1 MHQHTHSHHQTKRAI
16 WFYAIGMISFL
27 AGLFLSGI
35 SQQII
40 FSISVVFAGYHV
52 ISEGLFETIHHS
64 IEKKRFV
71 PNIHLLMTL
80 AAIGAMLI
88 GQFEEAALLILIFAG
103 AHFLEDYTESKSKKE
118 LTQLLTLAPKQARK
132 LSGESTEMVA
142 VEELHVGDVIQV
154 LPGEQIP
161 IDGRVLSG
169 VSTVNEASINGESLP
184 KEKQI
189 DDFVYGST
197 LNQEHTLTIEVTSVY
212 SETVFAKIMQVV
224 AQSQKTL
231 SRKASKIKQIEPKYV
246 TIVLC
251 LIPLFYV
258 VGRVGLHWSNA
269 ESVYRS
275 IIFLIGASPCA
286 LAVSVIP
293 ATLAGISFLA
303 KRGVL
308 VKGGDVLADLSEV
321 RVIGFDKTGT
331 LTTGTLHVSDELDF
345 AMDQIDLNVL
355 YTLEANSNHPL
366 AQALVK
372 HLKDKTSFIPQ
383 LVVTQSIGNGVST
396 EYKQN
401 KYQIGKPSLFTC
413 TKEIQLK
420 TQELSQQGKT
430 VVYFVKNEQVIGV
443 FAFED
448 QLNPAT
454 APMLSFFKT
463 VGLHTAMITGDASL
477 TAQTIGKKLGI
488 ETVYS
493 EVLPTQKAE
502 VVHSLKD
509 KNQRVAMVGD
519 GINDAPALATAD
531 VAIAMGDGTDVAME
545 VADIV
550 LMNNQLENLVVAY
563 QTAKR
568 VDTISWQNIGLAML
582 VVITLIVLNIMGI
595 ATITSSVILHE
606 GSTLLVLL
614 NSLRVLWPKKENTS
628 VDH

>member
-16 WFYAIGMISFL
+16 GIYVIGMVSFL
-27 AGLFLSGI
+27 IGLFLSGT
-35 SQQII
+35 SQQIV
-40 FSISVVFAGYHV
+40 FSVSVVLAGYHV
-52 ISEGLFETIHHS
+52 ISEGIFDTIHHS
-64 IEKKRFV
+64 IETKRFV

-80 AAIGAMLI
+80 AAIGAMWI

-103 AHFLEDYTESKSKKE
+103 AHFLEDYTEEKSKKE

-132 LSGESTEMVA
+132 LSRTSTEMVA
-142 VEELHVGDVIQV
+142 VEELHIGDTIQV

-184 KEKQI
+184 KEKQAN
-189 DDFVYGST
+189 DFVYGST

-246 TIVLC
+246 TTVLC
-251 LIPLFYV
+251 LIPLFYI
-258 VGRVGLHWSNA
+258 VGRFGLQWSHA
-269 ESVYRS
+269 ESMYRS

-293 ATLAGISFLA
+293 TTLAGISCLA
-303 KRGVL
+303 KRGIL
-308 VKGGDVLADLSEV
+308 VKGGDVLANLSEV
-321 RVIGFDKTGT
+321 RTIGFDKTGT
-331 LTTGTLHVSDELDF
+331 LTTGILYVSDVLDF
-345 AMDQIDLNVL
+345 GLEQADLNVL

-366 AQALVK
+366 AQALME
-372 HLKDKTSFIPQ
+372 HLEGKASLIPQ
-383 LVVTQSIGNGVST
+383 LFVTQSIGNGVST
-396 EYKQN
+396 EYKQTE
-401 KYQIGKPSLFTC
+401 YQIGKPSLFTC
-413 TKEIQLK
+413 TKEVQLK
-420 TQELSQQGKT
+420 TQQLSQQGKT
-430 VVYFVKNEQVIGV
+430 VVYFVKNKQVIGV
-443 FAFED
+443 FACED
-448 QLNPAT
+448 QLNPST
-454 APMLSFFKT
+454 TSMLSFFKT
-463 VGLHTAMITGDASL
+463 VGIHTAMITGDASL
-477 TAQTIGKKLGI
+477 TAKTIGKKLGI
-488 ETVYS
+488 ETVHS

-502 VVHSLKD
+502 VVQSLKE

-519 GINDAPALATAD
+519 GINDAPALAIAD

-568 VDTISWQNIGLAML
+568 VETISWQNIGLAML
-582 VVITLIVLNIMGI
+582 VVFTLILLNIMGI

-606 GSTLLVLL
+606 GSTLLVLF
-614 NSLRVLWPKKENTS
+614 NSLRVLWPKKREHLS
-628 VDH
+628 